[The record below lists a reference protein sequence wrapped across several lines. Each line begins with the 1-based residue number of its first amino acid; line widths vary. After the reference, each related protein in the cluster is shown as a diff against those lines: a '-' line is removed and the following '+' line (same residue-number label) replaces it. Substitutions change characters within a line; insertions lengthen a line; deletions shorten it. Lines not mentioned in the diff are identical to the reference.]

1 MPNDQNDLIKD
12 ILKIPAE
19 NQTIEFKRL
28 TEDKVVS
35 KIIETVVAM
44 TNTDGRRDYRMKL
57 DQIGFWFEIKLEK
70 EKHYNRLIIRLAERR
85 D

>member
-1 MPNDQNDLIKD
+1 MPNDQKDLIKD

-44 TNTDGRRDYRMKL
+44 TNTDG
-57 DQIGFWFEIKLEK
+57 GV
-70 EKHYNRLIIRLAERR
+70 IIE
-85 D
+85 